1 MFIFEIIFEVVCYIV
16 GVIVYFIVELILY
29 LLLGSIGASVRWLFF
44 QIAGKPRKMKE
55 LKTRSRKRRIG
66 VRKKKKKEQNPQ
78 YGFTTGDVFLGG
90 IVVFVVVVI
99 IARFY

>member
-1 MFIFEIIFEVVCYIV
+1 MFIFEILFEAVCYIV
-16 GVIVYFIVELILY
+16 AELIFY

-44 QIAGKPRKMKE
+44 QIAGKPRKMKD
-55 LKTRSRKRRIG
+55 LKTRPRKRRMG

-78 YGFTTGDVFLGG
+78 YGYTTGDVFLGG
-90 IVVFVVVVI
+90 AIVFVVIVI

>member
-44 QIAGKPRKMKE
+44 QIVGKPRKMKE
-55 LKTRSRKRRIG
+55 LKTRRKRGMG

-78 YGFTTGDVFLGG
+78 YGFTAGDVFLGG

>member
-1 MFIFEIIFEVVCYIV
+1 MFIFEILFEAVCYIV
-16 GVIVYFIVELILY
+16 GAIVYVIAELILY

-44 QIAGKPRKMKE
+44 QIVGRPRKMKE
-55 LKTRSRKRRIG
+55 LKTRPRKRRMG

-90 IVVFVVVVI
+90 ATVFVVIVI

>member
-1 MFIFEIIFEVVCYIV
+1 MFIFEIVCYIV
-16 GVIVYFIVELILY
+16 GVIVYLIVELILY

-44 QIAGKPRKMKE
+44 QVAGKPRKMKE
-55 LKTRSRKRRIG
+55 LKTRRKRGMG

-78 YGFTTGDVFLGG
+78 YGYTTGDVFLGG
-90 IVVFVVVVI
+90 IVVFVVIVI